1 VLPPLFFYGFFLVCS
16 VYALWRGGAPER
28 AVAIAFL
35 IAFVATAAVNLP
47 MARRFYTVS
56 TGVFLVDL
64 ILFAILVVIAVK
76 ADRYWPLLVA
86 SLQAVTVAAHLAKF
100 ADPELIRRAYSIMIA
115 MWSYPQLL
123 LLVIGAVRHQER
135 LRRTGTDPSWNDSWP
150 SLIRASPV
158 SGPKH

>member
-1 VLPPLFFYGFFLVCS
+1 LVFYIFFLACS
-16 VYALWRGGAPER
+16 AYALWHGGGPER

-35 IAFVATAAVNLP
+35 IAFAATTAVNLP

-64 ILFAILVVIAVK
+64 ILFAALVAIALK

-86 SLQAVTVAAHLAKF
+86 SLQAVTVAAHLAKL
-100 ADPELIRRAYSIMIA
+100 ADPDLIRRAYSMMIA

-123 LLVIGAVRHQER
+123 LLVLGAARHRER
-135 LRRTGTDPSWNDSWP
+135 SKRNGIDPSWNGSWTLSTRTGRP
-150 SLIRASPV
+150 A
-158 SGPKH
+158 GPAH